1 MSIEKLKEKAKEVV
15 GAKWVFDD
23 PVDRYPYG
31 RDIVTDGLKRYTE
44 MLPEFVVF
52 PGSTQEIQKIV
63 RLANYYK
70 IPLFIIGAGSTL
82 LVGSIPTQ
90 KGITLDFK
98 RMQGVEL
105 DYENLTVSVE
115 AGVSAL
121 PLSGEFK
128 KLVREKG
135 VRFRPYFGGGPGPSS
150 HNATNILTG
159 QNKLAGYKYSM
170 GIYCVNAVEMVLPD
184 GSLLKTSAIADEKS
198 KGSFWHHGPG
208 PDLTYLPFFANAAY
222 GIATKIIWK
231 LYPIPDHYLS
241 VWAYYADFKAPLKA
255 VRELMRREIGKGLC
269 IIDLWTHSAYS
280 SETIEESRLL
290 AKLAPKIFL
299 GLSIEGTERMVSYQ
313 KKEATRIIEESGG
326 RIAPRELVEV
336 YRGHEV
342 NSAGWQQ
349 SNSPRILKHLGRT
362 LAAGT
367 YLAVNVY
374 EEFDDKIMKIL
385 RDLESELDGYW
396 NHPEPGFGEYAGGP
410 QTYLCQWGHANGA
423 VEYIFAWDHRSKKN
437 TEDMIK
443 IAREI
448 KRVPD
453 EMGAGPLV
461 LGRDPSLPHLMGTN
475 YQLSRRLKEM
485 LDPLNIM
492 SPGIAFLD

>member
-1 MSIEKLKEKAKEVV
+1 MSIEKFKEKVKEVV
-15 GAKWVFDD
+15 GTQWVFDE

-63 RLANYYK
+63 SLANSYK
-70 IPLFIIGAGSTL
+70 VPLYIIGAGSTL
-82 LVGSIPTQ
+82 LVGSLPAF
-90 KGITLDFK
+90 KGGVTLDFK
-98 RMQGVEL
+98 RMDALEI
-105 DYENLTVSVE
+105 DYENLTVTVE
-115 AGVSAL
+115 PGVWAL

-128 KLVREKG
+128 KIAQEKEF
-135 VRFRPYFGGGPGPSS
+135 RYRPYFGGGPGPSS

-170 GIYCVNAVEMVLPD
+170 GIYCVNGVEMVLPD
-184 GSLLKTSAIADEKS
+184 GSLLKTSSMADGRES
-198 KGSFWHHGPG
+198 SLWHHGPG
-208 PDLTYLPFFANAAY
+208 PDLTYLPFFSNATY
-222 GIATKIIWK
+222 GIVTKIVWK
-231 LYPIPDHYLS
+231 LYPIPDNYMS
-241 VWAYYADFKAPLKA
+241 IWAYYSDFKTPLKA

-313 KKEATRIIEESGG
+313 KREACRIIEESGG
-326 RIAPRELVEV
+326 RIAPKELVEV

-367 YLAVNVY
+367 YLAINVY
-374 EEFDDKIMKIL
+374 EEFDDRMIKIL
-385 RDLESELDGYW
+385 KDLEPETDGYW

-410 QTYLCQWGHANGA
+410 QTYLCQWGHTNLA
-423 VEYIFAWDHRSKKN
+423 VEYIFAWDHRSQKN
-437 TEDMIK
+437 TQDMIK
-443 IAREI
+443 IAKEI
-448 KRVPD
+448 KQVPD
-453 EMGAGPLV
+453 AMGAGPLV
-461 LGRDPSLPHLMGTN
+461 LGRDPSLPHLMGAN
-475 YQLSRRLKEM
+475 YQVARRLKEV

-492 SPGIAFLD
+492 APGIAFLD